1 MNIEYYEKT
10 MQKIYEAKDVLE
22 GLKDLKEGNTE
33 EGAETMCKLKEKFLL
48 K

>member
-22 GLKDLKEGNTE
+22 GLKDLKEGI
-33 EGAETMCKLKEKFLL
+33 LKREPRPCAN
-48 K
+48 